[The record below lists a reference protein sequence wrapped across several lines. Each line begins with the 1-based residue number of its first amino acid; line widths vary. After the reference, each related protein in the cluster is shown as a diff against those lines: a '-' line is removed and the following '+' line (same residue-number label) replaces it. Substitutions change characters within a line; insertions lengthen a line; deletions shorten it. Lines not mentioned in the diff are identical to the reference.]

1 MENTIFKR
9 EDFEELFKLIPQI
22 ETTEKFGT
30 LKGGKLEEN
39 NTRTAPYYELE
50 KVVLDFSEIVYKTPV
65 MIKFDWGNWEEGKM
79 ILREKIDLEKL
90 DVMTLCKLITAI
102 VRNNRFCDGVLVKAF
117 ENGTIL
123 KILTAIEKN
132 IPSP

>member
-22 ETTEKFGT
+22 KTTKKFGT
-30 LKGGKLEEN
+30 LKGGEKEED
-39 NTRTAPYYELE
+39 NTIIVPYYELDT
-50 KVVLDFSEIVYKTPV
+50 VVLNFVEIVYKTPI
-65 MIKFDWGNWEEGKM
+65 MIKFDWSKWEEGK
-79 ILREKIDLEKL
+79 IIIKEKRNFEEL

-102 VRNNRFCDGVLVKAF
+102 VRNDRFCEGVLLKAF

-123 KILTAIEKN
+123 KILMAIEGKL
-132 IPSP
+132 

>member
-22 ETTEKFGT
+22 KTTKKFGT
-30 LKGGKLEEN
+30 LKGGEKEED
-39 NTRTAPYYELE
+39 NTIIVPYYELDT
-50 KVVLDFSEIVYKTPV
+50 VVLNFVEIVYKTPI
-65 MIKFDWGNWEEGKM
+65 MIKFDWSKWEEGK
-79 ILREKIDLEKL
+79 IIIKEKRNFEEL

-102 VRNNRFCDGVLVKAF
+102 VRNDRFCEGVLLKAF

-123 KILTAIEKN
+123 KILMHLL
-132 IPSP
+132 S